1 MRPIVLVKQFHK
13 LSRTV
18 EFDLF
23 GFLNLEILNFKVGSS
38 TEFPEK
44 LKLEILTV
52 LDNVEIPDRWGPP
65 VSDSV
70 CTKEMIKTLTGG
82 VHLSV

>member
-1 MRPIVLVKQFHK
+1 MGPIVLVKNFHK

-38 TEFPEK
+38 TDFTERFKFEK
-44 LKLEILTV
+44 FTI
-52 LDNVEIPDRWGPP
+52 LDNAEKSDGWGPL
-65 VSDSV
+65 VSDSANAG
-70 CTKEMIKTLTGG
+70 K
-82 VHLSV
+82 

>member
-23 GFLNLEILNFKVGSS
+23 GFLNLEILNFKVDAS
-38 TEFPEK
+38 TVFPEK
-44 LKLEILTV
+44 TKLENLSV
-52 LDNVEIPDRWGPP
+52 LDNVENPDGWGPLINDSTKN
-65 VSDSV
+65 VSRA
-70 CTKEMIKTLTGG
+70 G
-82 VHLSV
+82 

>member
-1 MRPIVLVKQFHK
+1 MVKQFYK

-38 TEFPEK
+38 TENFREFNLGK
-44 LKLEILTV
+44 STV
-52 LDNVEIPDRWGPP
+52 VDNVESYDRWGLH
-65 VSDSV
+65 VSDRV
-70 CTKEMIKTLTGG
+70 CGWKLIK
-82 VHLSV
+82 S

>member
-38 TEFPEK
+38 TDYSEKFEIRKFPP
-44 LKLEILTV
+44 
-52 LDNVEIPDRWGPP
+52 LDNVQNSDWWGLHG
-65 VSDSV
+65 SG
-70 CTKEMIKTLTGG
+70 TARAGKRFKT
-82 VHLSV
+82 